1 MKTAL
6 APSSGTS
13 KSFLG
18 ANEFFSSFSDK
29 KSWEPEWLS
38 SHRKTNW
45 NLYQSLSGTKS
56 KDDRW
61 RFSPRS
67 RFSYSKVSR
76 LSSSSSHLS
85 FKAVDESG
93 VLVSSIEEVTRD
105 QPDYLMN
112 FQELKGPEL
121 GAQES
126 FLLACAFAEN
136 GFHIRVGRN
145 VRHTEPIVIDH
156 TSPRSDEVAFHR
168 NLIVMEPNSELI
180 LIERIS
186 SGNLDESGFLTN
198 LTNVKVGNGA
208 KLHRILI
215 QNLDLNSTFHN
226 LENFE
231 IQRNSC
237 LRNVSIQLGS
247 AQARIETK
255 GNLLE
260 TGANFENYALTL
272 GKKDQLID
280 TRTMQHHLA
289 SNGRSDLVCKN
300 ALLDDSKIVFS
311 GLIKVD
317 ERASFSDALQ
327 TNRNLLMSSDCEAD
341 SLPGLEILANE
352 VKCSH
357 GATSS
362 RVDDKELFYFLS
374 RGIHKSESEKLI
386 ALGFL
391 DEIIQKIN
399 LADQI
404 EIVRGL
410 ISGSFPKN

>member
-1 MKTAL
+1 
-6 APSSGTS
+6 
-13 KSFLG
+13 
-18 ANEFFSSFSDK
+18 
-29 KSWEPEWLS
+29 
-38 SHRKTNW
+38 
-45 NLYQSLSGTKS
+45 
-56 KDDRW
+56 
-61 RFSPRS
+61 
-67 RFSYSKVSR
+67 
-76 LSSSSSHLS
+76 
-85 FKAVDESG
+85 
-93 VLVSSIEEVTRD
+93 
-105 QPDYLMN
+105 
-112 FQELKGPEL
+112 
-121 GAQES
+121 
-126 FLLACAFAEN
+126 
-136 GFHIRVGRN
+136 
-145 VRHTEPIVIDH
+145 
-156 TSPRSDEVAFHR
+156 
-168 NLIVMEPNSELI
+168 MEPNSELI

-186 SGNLDESGFLTN
+186 SGNHDESGFLTN

-231 IQRNSC
+231 IQRNSS
-237 LRNVSIQLGS
+237 LSNVSIQLGS